1 MSDGNFTIVGLGELL
16 WDLFPSGKQLGGAPA
31 NFAYIAS
38 LLGDHGIVASRIGT
52 DALGDDAKQRF
63 QQLRLPTD
71 FLQSDPS
78 HPTGTVRVLI
88 DPQDQPHY
96 EISADAAWDSLEMT
110 SQWRTLAAQA
120 TAICF
125 GSLAQRSPVARCTI
139 HEFLGAARPTT
150 TRIFDVNLRQPFYS
164 KDILADSIRRSS
176 IIKLNQEELPV
187 VLQLLESPT
196 PLTPG
201 KEILAGEWLL
211 HLSGAQLVCITRG
224 AQGSLLVSKE
234 GFHEHPGFSVQTVDT
249 VGAGDAFT
257 AALVHHFLRGA
268 PLSAMNEAANR
279 MGAWLAAR
287 PGATPEA
294 DPSVLEKVRGAH
306 Q

>member
-38 LLGDHGIVASRIGT
+38 LLGDHGIVASRIGDDT
-52 DALGDDAKQRF
+52 LGEEAKQRF

-78 HPTGTVRVLI
+78 HPTGTVKVLI
-88 DPQDQPHY
+88 DPQGQPRY
-96 EISADAAWDSLEMT
+96 EISEDTAWDHLEMT

-125 GSLAQRSPVARCTI
+125 GSLAQRFPAARRTI

-164 KDILADSIRRSS
+164 KEILADSIRRAS

-187 VLQLLESPT
+187 VLQLLDSPT
-196 PLTPG
+196 PLSPG
-201 KEILAGEWLL
+201 KETLAAEWLL

-224 AQGSLLVSKE
+224 AHGSLLVSKE

-287 PGATPEA
+287 PGGTPEA
-294 DPSVLEKVRGAH
+294 DPAVLEEVRSAH

>member
-71 FLQSDPS
+71 FLQSDPT
-78 HPTGTVRVLI
+78 HRTGTVKVLI

-96 EISADAAWDSLEMT
+96 EISEDAAWDSLEMT

-120 TAICF
+120 AAVCF
-125 GSLAQRSPVARCTI
+125 GSLAQRSPAARRTI

-150 TRIFDVNLRQPFYS
+150 TRIFDVNLRPPFYS
-164 KDILADSIRRSS
+164 KEILADSIRRAS

-187 VLQLLESPT
+187 VLELLESPT
-196 PLTPG
+196 PLSPG
-201 KEILAGEWLL
+201 KETLL
-211 HLSGAQLVCITRG
+211 
-224 AQGSLLVSKE
+224 
-234 GFHEHPGFSVQTVDT
+234 PNGFSTSVAHSSSVLPA
-249 VGAGDAFT
+249 VPM
-257 AALVHHFLRGA
+257 AACWSPRKA
-268 PLSAMNEAANR
+268 STNTQ
-279 MGAWLAAR
+279 
-287 PGATPEA
+287 ATPSKLWIRSAPETRSPP
-294 DPSVLEKVRGAH
+294 PSFTTSCAVLLFPP
-306 Q
+306 

>member
-1 MSDGNFTIVGLGELL
+1 VE
-16 WDLFPSGKQLGGAPA
+16 
-31 NFAYIAS
+31 
-38 LLGDHGIVASRIGT
+38 V
-52 DALGDDAKQRF
+52 
-63 QQLRLPTD
+63 
-71 FLQSDPS
+71 
-78 HPTGTVRVLI
+78 
-88 DPQDQPHY
+88 
-96 EISADAAWDSLEMT
+96 T

-125 GSLAQRSPVARCTI
+125 GSLAQRSPTARRTI

-150 TRIFDVNLRQPFYS
+150 TRIFDVNLRPPFYS
-164 KDILADSIRRSS
+164 REILAASIRRAS

-196 PLTPG
+196 PLSPG
-201 KEILAGEWLL
+201 KERLAAEWLL

-224 AQGSLLVSKE
+224 AHGSLLASKE

-294 DPSVLEKVRGAH
+294 DPAVLEKVRSAH